1 MHETVDGQEA
11 ELDPRVRGVL
21 EVPIHR
27 FLGVELTDP
36 KRPAAGIVF
45 SAREPALNNVGVLH
59 GGVVTALLDVA
70 SYLAVL
76 PSLGRDENAVTHSTS
91 ASLLRSVA
99 AGSRVHVR
107 GELVRRGRTTA
118 FLRAEA
124 SVDGTTVAIGQ
135 VTKSVISAA
144 G

>member
-1 MHETVDGQEA
+1 MHEAVDDQAAG
-11 ELDPRVRGVL
+11 LDPRVGGVL

-27 FLGVELTDP
+27 FLGVELIDP
-36 KRPAAGIVF
+36 ERPAAGIVF
-45 SAREPALNNVGVLH
+45 SAGEPALNNVGVVH

-76 PSLGRDENAVTHSTS
+76 ASLRRDANAVTHSAS

-99 AGSRVHVR
+99 AGSRVKVR